1 MLLQNI
7 TLNKILVP
15 IDGSS
20 QSYKALSYAVYI
32 AQHNKAVLTL
42 LHITDINHEV
52 SDFERVSLSG
62 YIPEN
67 IKDKG
72 YDLLFK
78 LLREIPPE
86 IKTDICVEIGIPS
99 EVIVEK
105 AQEGQYDII
114 VMGSRGL
121 GKIKSI
127 FLGSVSQYV
136 LRYAHCPVLIV
147 R

>member
-20 QSYKALSYAVYI
+20 QSYKALSHAVYI

-52 SDFERVSLSG
+52 SDFERVCLSG

-72 YDLLFK
+72 K
-78 LLREIPPE
+78 
-86 IKTDICVEIGIPS
+86 
-99 EVIVEK
+99 
-105 AQEGQYDII
+105 
-114 VMGSRGL
+114 
-121 GKIKSI
+121 
-127 FLGSVSQYV
+127 
-136 LRYAHCPVLIV
+136 LIV
-147 R
+147 I

>member
-20 QSYKALSYAVYI
+20 QSYKALSHAIYI

-105 AQEGQYDII
+105 AQDGQYDII

>member
-1 MLLQNI
+1 M
-7 TLNKILVP
+7 P

-20 QSYKALSYAVYI
+20 QSYKALSHAVYI

-99 EVIVEK
+99 EVIIEK
-105 AQEGQYDII
+105 LKTDNTISSSWAAA
-114 VMGSRGL
+114 V
-121 GKIKSI
+121 
-127 FLGSVSQYV
+127 
-136 LRYAHCPVLIV
+136 
-147 R
+147 